1 MLRDFFLFLRLL
13 RCFTSAGLPHAAS
26 QRGNAMLSCVGF
38 PHSEIPVSKVARH
51 LPEAFRSHVTSFVA
65 LISLGIHH
73 VPLIYATYH
82 WLATNTHY
90 SLHSMKLSKDSHEAI
105 KNRSTEAVSFVHI
118 QTPLVFNRLTV
129 LIWSFY
135 SSCVSYVT

>member
-1 MLRDFFLFLRLL
+1 MCCLFLRLL
-13 RCFTSAGLPHAAS
+13 ECFTSAGSPSFTYVQDSSRFLAK
-26 QRGNAMLSCVGF
+26 GF
-38 PHSEIPVSKVARH
+38 PHSDIPGSKVTRH

-90 SLHSMKLSKDSHEAI
+90 SLHYIQLSKDSHEAM
-105 KNRSTEAVSFVHI
+105 KNRSTQAGFFHAC
-118 QTPLVFNRLTV
+118 TKL
-129 LIWSFY
+129 
-135 SSCVSYVT
+135 SCR